1 MARQMLDA
9 KAARLKVEQDREA
22 LANRI
27 GRLQMEETRAT
38 KRIEQTHQRTQ
49 EIIAAKDEHHSQLQ
63 HKEMRRQ
70 EQEDLVAQHREYLRA
85 VREEQ
90 RKFSVSQREAA
101 EADRQAL
108 IRASKES
115 AARNAEAIAMN
126 RAADLNHAMYKRNE
140 VRRVRALR
148 QLSRVAAAC
157 AAVAETRSC
166 VQLRTCGTADGRRFV
181 WRPAQVEADARE
193 RKLREKELM
202 IAHLQQ
208 RAGARKDEEEQ
219 RAEDLEGELASLER
233 EEYELLVSL
242 EGHKAERAFIY
253 EHLEAA
259 AGPVGGTP
267 FVTSAPALV
276 V

>member
-1 MARQMLDA
+1 MSDALPVVLAGASSTVPLVAAGDFRLDSTHACMARQMLDA

-90 RKFSVSQREAA
+90 RKFSVSQRVAA

-140 VRRVRALR
+140 VRR
-148 QLSRVAAAC
+148 
-157 AAVAETRSC
+157 
-166 VQLRTCGTADGRRFV
+166 
-181 WRPAQVEADARE
+181 VEADARE

-242 EGHKAERAFIY
+242 EGHKAERALIY